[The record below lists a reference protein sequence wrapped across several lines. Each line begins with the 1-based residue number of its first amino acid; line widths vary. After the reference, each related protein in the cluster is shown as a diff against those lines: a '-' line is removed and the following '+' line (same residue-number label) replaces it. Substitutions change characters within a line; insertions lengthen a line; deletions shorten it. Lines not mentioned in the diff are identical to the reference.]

1 MTKPSL
7 LELSTPATILTQ
19 RDVRIGDA
27 DHRVRQTRQLRRQI
41 VLAAD
46 RVSLYP
52 RRDEGASDGNRRN
65 MNVACVAT
73 SLHQRSVQFVDEGPA
88 HQVDVIPQ

>member
-1 MTKPSL
+1 M
-7 LELSTPATILTQ
+7 ILTQ

-27 DHRVRQTRQLRRQI
+27 DHRLRQTRQLRRQI

-65 MNVACVAT
+65 MNVVLYKNWILPVSKEST
-73 SLHQRSVQFVDEGPA
+73 
-88 HQVDVIPQ
+88 QVRA